1 MRTESKAMKFIKVQ
15 CNILDLN
22 PKALYEQSK
31 TLLLFYQHVI
41 WAVKSRAVDLRKEI
55 TGTYGMELHTACAAQ
70 LIAVNK
76 GMMVADLHIDRH
88 VGVVHIDF

>member
-41 WAVKSRAVDLRKEI
+41 WAVKSRAVDLRKVFQSF
-55 TGTYGMELHTACAAQ
+55 LHLQAGFLDTLQ
-70 LIAVNK
+70 VGPI
-76 GMMVADLHIDRH
+76 DLQSHGCFHTR
-88 VGVVHIDF
+88 

>member
-41 WAVKSRAVDLRKEI
+41 W
-55 TGTYGMELHTACAAQ
+55 Q
-70 LIAVNK
+70 
-76 GMMVADLHIDRH
+76 
-88 VGVVHIDF
+88 

>member
-31 TLLLFYQHVI
+31 LCCFSI
-41 WAVKSRAVDLRKEI
+41 S
-55 TGTYGMELHTACAAQ
+55 M
-70 LIAVNK
+70 
-76 GMMVADLHIDRH
+76 
-88 VGVVHIDF
+88 